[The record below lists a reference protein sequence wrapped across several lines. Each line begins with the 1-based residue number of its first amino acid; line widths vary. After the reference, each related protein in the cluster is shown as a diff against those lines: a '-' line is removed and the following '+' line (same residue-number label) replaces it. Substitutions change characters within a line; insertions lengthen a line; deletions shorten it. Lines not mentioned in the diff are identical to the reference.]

1 MCKMRRRVAVLLL
14 LLATGCRYYEA
25 GTRAAAAAVVTSVMH
40 MQAHAPLTQ
49 SVVRPAT
56 PDRNRR
62 LIASAIMK
70 PCPFADRTILRVH
83 EYIVV
88 TPHAIRRS

>member
-1 MCKMRRRVAVLLL
+1 MCKMRRTVAILLL

-25 GTRAAAAAVVTSVMH
+25 GKRAAAAAVVTSVMH

-49 SVVRPAT
+49 SAVRPAA
-56 PDRNRR
+56 PDRDRR
-62 LIASAIMK
+62 LIASGVAQ
-70 PCPFADRTILRVH
+70 PCPFANRAILRVH

-88 TPHAIRRS
+88 TPHAIRGS

>member
-1 MCKMRRRVAVLLL
+1 MCKMRRTVAILLL

-25 GTRAAAAAVVTSVMH
+25 GKRAAAAVVTSVIH

-49 SVVRPAT
+49 SAVRPAT
-56 PDRNRR
+56 PDRDRR
-62 LIASAIMK
+62 LIASARR
-70 PCPFADRTILRVH
+70 CPFADSAMLRVN

-88 TPHAIRRS
+88 TPHSIRGS

>member
-1 MCKMRRRVAVLLL
+1 MFKMRRTVAVLLL

-25 GTRAAAAAVVTSVMH
+25 GKRVAAAAVVTSVMN

-49 SVVRPAT
+49 SAVRPAT
-56 PDRNRR
+56 PDRDRR
-62 LIASAIMK
+62 LIASAITRR
-70 PCPFADRTILRVH
+70 CPFADRAILRVH

-88 TPHAIRRS
+88 TSRPIRGS

>member
-1 MCKMRRRVAVLLL
+1 MCKMRRTVAILLL
-14 LLATGCRYYEA
+14 LLASGCRFYEA
-25 GTRAAAAAVVTSVMH
+25 GKRAAAAAVVTSVIH

-49 SVVRPAT
+49 SAVRPAA
-56 PDRNRR
+56 PDGDRR
-62 LIASAIMK
+62 LIASAVMK
-70 PCPFADRTILRVH
+70 RCPFTDRAILRVH

>member
-1 MCKMRRRVAVLLL
+1 MCKMRRTVAILIL

-25 GTRAAAAAVVTSVMH
+25 GKRAAASAVVTSVMH

-49 SVVRPAT
+49 SAVRPAT
-56 PDRNRR
+56 PDRDRR
-62 LIASAIMK
+62 LVASAITK
-70 PCPFADRTILRVH
+70 RCPFADVAILRVH
-83 EYIVV
+83 ETIVV